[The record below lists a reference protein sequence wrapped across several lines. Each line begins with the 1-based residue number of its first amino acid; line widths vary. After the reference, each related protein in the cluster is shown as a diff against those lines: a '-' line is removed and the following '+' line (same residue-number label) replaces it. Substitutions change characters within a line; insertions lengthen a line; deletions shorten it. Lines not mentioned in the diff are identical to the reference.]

1 MSPMSSS
8 WKGPALEAKKIG
20 AQLDVNPSSAHW
32 AVLSSPASFIPIN
45 HQPAHPSF
53 LVHRSYS
60 PDYKPPLAIS
70 IGHTRAL
77 QYFAFTTV
85 DERKCSA
92 LHIATLW
99 KGKCINCNVICAS
112 WLHLSLIVANIL
124 SVPSQHS
131 HLVPNIII
139 IDPSP
144 RLQRLSIKG
153 LNHPNLFRSKIF
165 KESQWGGGPGVW
177 DY

>member
-85 DERKCSA
+85 DERRCSA

-131 HLVPNIII
+131 HHCPQHYHYR
-139 IDPSP
+139 PQS
-144 RLQRLSIKG
+144 QT
-153 LNHPNLFRSKIF
+153 SKTFHKRF
-165 KESQWGGGPGVW
+165 KQP
-177 DY
+177 